1 MIRLTPT
8 QITVDAAAAEGLPS
22 RSISGVAVTYDETA
36 TVNDGT
42 QVRFLQGSLP
52 VTGRD
57 PNFICNTT
65 LIRLLARSLSV

>member
-36 TVNDGT
+36 TVVNDGT
-42 QVRFLQGSLP
+42 KVRFLQGSLP

-57 PNFICNTT
+57 PKVVYA
-65 LIRLLARSLSV
+65 ARQQTKLSAK

>member
-8 QITVDAAAAEGLPS
+8 QITVDAAAADDKPS
-22 RSISGVAVTYDETA
+22 RSISGIAVTYDETA

-57 PNFICNTT
+57 PK
-65 LIRLLARSLSV
+65 LYMQHDAIRSSAKLLSV